1 MLTADV
7 RVEEFDT
14 ADWFALTH
22 LLSYARS
29 RKPLATGGVVVL
41 LEGDRVVQVTSTT
54 RGRLDAGDP
63 MFSGPLAAVADGH
76 GVSFAV
82 RLERAALTRIADGF
96 AVRIARGDDVL
107 TQGIKLLKVVRAL
120 SDEGVVEIY
129 PRDFRT
135 LFAKERL
142 TRRLVDAL
150 CPAGKTML
158 FAAFE
163 NGEVHTSVALHRG
176 ERGFDR
182 IVGPGAVRGEMG
194 LVSGDW
200 ARDARGVARAVELGV
215 GPLSIGCFA
224 ETAVW
229 RKLIGQTGP
238 GTWTAAVAARELV
251 FHPLAPALAIPF
263 GVDVG
268 RAAVAVARDW
278 ATRFGVPPLLGEA
291 SPLRPAFDRVRDLS
305 EKSELER
312 RLGFDPFA
320 LLADL
325 FGPNRR

>member
-29 RKPLATGGVVVL
+29 RKPLSTGGLVVL
-41 LEGDRVVQVTSTT
+41 LEGGRVAQVTSTT
-54 RGRLDAGDP
+54 RGRLDSGDP
-63 MFSGPLAAVADGH
+63 VFSGSLAAAAASQGA
-76 GVSFAV
+76 SFAV

-96 AVRIARGDDVL
+96 AGRIARGDDVFG
-107 TQGIKLLKVVRAL
+107 QGIKLLKVVRAL
-120 SDEGVVEIY
+120 ADEGVVETH

-142 TRRLVDAL
+142 ARRFVDAL
-150 CPAGKTML
+150 CPAGKTVL

-182 IVGPGAVRGEMG
+182 IVGPGVIRGEMG

-215 GPLSIGCFA
+215 GPLAIGCFA
-224 ETAVW
+224 ETPVW
-229 RKLIGQTGP
+229 RKLIGHTGP
-238 GTWTAAVAARELV
+238 GTWTAAVAARELI
-251 FHPLAPALAIPF
+251 FHPLAPAIAIPF

-278 ATRFGVPPLLGEA
+278 ASRFGVPALLGEA

-305 EKSELER
+305 EKTELER

-325 FGPNRR
+325 FGPNR

>member
-7 RVEEFDT
+7 RIEEFDT

-29 RKPLATGGVVVL
+29 RKPLATGGIVVL
-41 LEGDRVVQVTSTT
+41 LEGARVVQATSTA
-54 RGRLDAGDP
+54 RGRLDASDP
-63 MFSGPLAAVADGH
+63 LFSGPLAEAVELH
-76 GVSFAV
+76 GASFGL
-82 RLERAALTRIADGF
+82 RLQRSALARIADGF
-96 AVRIARGDDVL
+96 AARIARGDDFL
-107 TQGIKLLKVVRAL
+107 AQGVKLLKVVRTL
-120 SDEGVVEIY
+120 TDEGLVETH

-142 TRRLVDAL
+142 ARRLLDAL
-150 CPAGKTML
+150 CPAGKTMV
-158 FAAFE
+158 FTAFE
-163 NGEVHTSVALHRG
+163 NGEVHTSIALHRG
-176 ERGFDR
+176 EQGFDR
-182 IVGPGAVRGEMG
+182 IVGPGVIRGEMG

-215 GPLSIGCFA
+215 GPLAIGCFA
-224 ETAVW
+224 ETPVW

-238 GTWTAAVAARELV
+238 GTWTAAVAARELI

-278 ATRFGVPPLLGEA
+278 ASRFGVPPLLGNA

-325 FGPNRR
+325 FGPRG